1 MPMPG
6 FQSRV
11 WNFAEN
17 SLRGRIGVT
26 GPHTSVNSRQ
36 KEERKRG
43 TKETLLVVTFIINKP
58 EGAKG
63 SFASYAKQPVFPAGT
78 LPLATFLRL
87 GRFLIN

>member
-43 TKETLLVVTFIINKP
+43 TKETLLVDN
-58 EGAKG
+58 
-63 SFASYAKQPVFPAGT
+63 
-78 LPLATFLRL
+78 
-87 GRFLIN
+87 